1 MQNYYTARE
10 DKSGDYV
17 TSNHTRYSVSEI
29 NPARVHIPAGREG
42 DMVLLDSIEE
52 FLTSMGLVHL
62 DNHTFPEPEP
72 LDLESVKASLRP
84 ERNRLLTSSDWTQL
98 NDSPLSEDKL
108 AAWSAYRQDLR
119 DLTDEID
126 ENGEV
131 EFPVAP

>member
-1 MQNYYTARE
+1 MKYAL
-10 DKSGDYV
+10 
-17 TSNHTRYSVSEI
+17 I
-29 NPARVHIPAGREG
+29 NPRGRILRTSAEAFKFTPEGREVAELTDEQALEVEASVQG
-42 DMVLLDSIEE
+42 L
-52 FLTSMGLVHL
+52 FLVEGELISLKAKHWME
-62 DNHTFPEPEP
+62 DPEA
-72 LDLESVKASLRP
+72 VKASLRP
-84 ERNRLLTSSDWTQL
+84 ERDRLLTSSDWTQL